1 MWRSTAVRL
10 ILAALVIFS
19 GLLLSA
25 AAQMSSQQSTS
36 RTAGPEALEVRRAAD
51 LYREGNLDE
60 ALRRLRGFVIRNPYS
75 PWREQAYL
83 YLARIFHD
91 RDDCEEALLYLD
103 RLEQEPKA
111 DIAELM
117 RGSCL
122 VRMGRYSQALEH
134 LLPLRESDL
143 DDSDRALLAGRI
155 GQAQAAL
162 GQPLQS
168 LVFLDQA
175 AELDEHPERWLSE
188 AHRILREAD
197 ASVLEEASFMFRGR
211 AVGQDADLQLALRA
225 ADAHQDDRALS
236 LLARI
241 MADPTPFPYR
251 DQARS
256 LLARIDGSGTATR
269 NALGVVLPLSGRY
282 ESFGELVR
290 RGMELALELHHQGGN
305 PLTRFIYRDSGADAA
320 RATDAVATLAGVD
333 GVMAVAGPLTGE
345 ASRGAALEAQRRGV
359 PLVSLSPRAGLPEVG
374 DFVFRNSLTS
384 EQQARAL
391 AGYAVEDLNLYRYA
405 ILAPEEG
412 QGREL
417 ADFFAAQVERKGGR
431 VVKRQNYPPDLT
443 DFRVQ
448 IKRLLGQD
456 PNAPEPQNED
466 REPSPPPF
474 DALLIPDYAEMIG
487 LIAPQLAYYDLTDVQ
502 LLGIN
507 GWNSPQLLERAGR
520 FVEGAVFVDGFFA
533 GSPDPIVR
541 EFVALY
547 RETHGQEPSILE
559 AQAFDTAGLLL
570 YLLGRP
576 DVDSRE
582 DLRRALA
589 SVRNYPGVTGTL
601 SVDDRGEIL
610 RELFLIR
617 VEQGAFVQ
625 IDRER
630 NRAVPLPLDF

>member
-1 MWRSTAVRL
+1 ML
-10 ILAALVIFS
+10 MLAALLALS
-19 GLLLSA
+19 GFLLPA
-25 AAQMSSQQSTS
+25 AAQISSQQDAS

-51 LYREGNLDE
+51 LYRKGNLDE
-60 ALRRLRGFVIRNPYS
+60 ALKRLRGFVIRNPHS
-75 PWREQAYL
+75 PWREQAHL

-91 RDDCEEALLYLD
+91 RNACEEALLYLD

-111 DIAELM
+111 DIAELV

-122 VRMGRYSQALEH
+122 VQAGRYSQALEH

-143 DDSDRALLAGRI
+143 DEADRALLFGSI
-155 GQAQAAL
+155 GQAQAAQD
-162 GQPLQS
+162 QPLQA
-168 LVFLDQA
+168 LVALSRA
-175 AELDEHPERWLSE
+175 AELDKRPERWLEE
-188 AHRILREAD
+188 AHRILRAVD
-197 ASVLEEASFMFRGR
+197 DPVLEEASFMFRGR
-211 AVGQDADLQLALRA
+211 AVGQDADLQLAQRA
-225 ADAHQDDRALS
+225 AEAHRDDRALS
-236 LLARI
+236 LLAGI

-256 LLARIDGSGTATR
+256 LLARIDGSSTASR

-290 RGMELALELHHQGGN
+290 RGMDLALELHHQGGDSS
-305 PLTRFIYRDSGADAA
+305 PRLIYRDSGVDAA
-320 RATDAVATLAGVD
+320 RASDAVATLASVE

-359 PLVSLSPRAGLPEVG
+359 PLVSLSPRAGVPAGG

-391 AGYAVEDLNLYRYA
+391 ARYAVEDLNLYRYA
-405 ILAPEEG
+405 ILAPEDG

-417 ADFFAAQVERKGGR
+417 ADLFATQVEQKGGR

-456 PNAPEPQNED
+456 PNAPESQDKNKK
-466 REPSPPPF
+466 PSPAPF

-487 LIAPQLAYYDLTDVQ
+487 LIAPQLAYYDLTDIQ

-533 GSPDPIVR
+533 ASPDPIVR
-541 EFVALY
+541 EFVSLY
-547 RETHGQEPSILE
+547 RETHGEEPSILE

-576 DVDSRE
+576 DVTSRE

-589 SVRNYPGVTGTL
+589 SVRNYPGVTGNL
-601 SVDDRGEIL
+601 FVDDQGEIQ

-625 IDRER
+625 IDPER
-630 NRAVPLPLDF
+630 NRGLPMPLDY

>member
-10 ILAALVIFS
+10 MLAALVIFS
-19 GLLLSA
+19 GLLLPA
-25 AAQMSSQQSTS
+25 AAQMSSQQGDS
-36 RTAGPEALEVRRAAD
+36 RTAGPEALEVRRAGD

-60 ALRRLRGFVIRNPYS
+60 ALRRLRGFVIRNPHS

-83 YLARIFHD
+83 YLSRIFHD
-91 RDDCEEALLYLD
+91 RNSCDEALLYLD
-103 RLEQEPKA
+103 RLEQESDA
-111 DIAELM
+111 DMAELV

-122 VRMGRYSQALEH
+122 VQAGRYAQALEH

-143 DDSDRALLAGRI
+143 EGSDRALLLGRI
-155 GQAQAAL
+155 GQARAAL
-162 GQPLQS
+162 GQPLQALVS
-168 LVFLDQA
+168 LNQA
-175 AELDEHPERWLSE
+175 AELDKYPERWLGE
-188 AHRILREAD
+188 AHRTLRDAD
-197 ASVLEEASFMFRGR
+197 NPVLEEASFMLRGR
-211 AVGQDADLQLALRA
+211 AVGQDADLQLAQRA
-225 ADAHQDDRALS
+225 ADANQNDRALS
-236 LLARI
+236 LLSRI

-256 LLARIDGSGTATR
+256 LLARIDGGSTVSR

-290 RGMELALELHHQGGN
+290 RGMDLALELHHQGGDSS
-305 PLTRFIYRDSGADAA
+305 PRLIYRDSGVDAA
-320 RATDAVATLAGVD
+320 RASDAVATLAGAE

-345 ASRGAALEAQRRGV
+345 ASRSAALQAQRLGV
-359 PLVSLSPRAGLPEVG
+359 PLVSLSPRAGLPEIG
-374 DFVFRNSLTS
+374 DFVFRNSLTN
-384 EQQARAL
+384 EQQARTL
-391 AGYAVEDLNLYRYA
+391 AGYAVEDLNLYRFA

-417 ADFFAAQVERKGGR
+417 ADLFAAQVEQKGGR
-431 VVKRQNYPPDLT
+431 VVTRQDYPPDLT

-456 PNAPEPQNED
+456 PNAPAPQARGEK
-466 REPSPPPF
+466 PSPPPF

-520 FVEGAVFVDGFFA
+520 FVEGAIFVDGFFA
-533 GSPDPIVR
+533 DSPDPIVR
-541 EFVALY
+541 EFVSLY
-547 RETHGQEPSILE
+547 RETYGDEPSILE

-576 DVDSRE
+576 DVANRE

-589 SVRNYPGVTGTL
+589 SLRNYPGVTGNL
-601 SVDDRGEIL
+601 FVDDLGEIR
-610 RELFLIR
+610 RELFLIH
-617 VEQGAFVQ
+617 VEQGAFIQ

-630 NRAVPLPLDF
+630 TRALPMPLDF